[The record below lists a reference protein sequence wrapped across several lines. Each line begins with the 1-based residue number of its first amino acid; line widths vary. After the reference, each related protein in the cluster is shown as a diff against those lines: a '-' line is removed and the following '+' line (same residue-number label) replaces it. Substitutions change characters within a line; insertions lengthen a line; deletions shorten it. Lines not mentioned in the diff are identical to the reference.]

1 MKNKTISGTGRIA
14 GSIDRKRCYILLIL
28 YIAFLFGFCVLCR
41 EVQEAMPRPGLFR
54 SYRAAWNGG
63 HLFPFAR
70 NIIFNILMYTPV
82 GFFLC
87 GSMGQEEAAAKTKGT
102 GSAVSKT
109 NQNGAGINLLLVLLI
124 SILLGFAVSMAI
136 EDMQMRFHKGTY
148 ETDDVLN
155 NTFGALL
162 GASWMIMLQYRQWR
176 RKLAWITGIF
186 LMVSLILLSRTV
198 WLCWLR

>member
-1 MKNKTISGTGRIA
+1 
-14 GSIDRKRCYILLIL
+14 
-28 YIAFLFGFCVLCR
+28 
-41 EVQEAMPRPGLFR
+41 
-54 SYRAAWNGG
+54 
-63 HLFPFAR
+63 
-70 NIIFNILMYTPV
+70 MYTPV

-87 GSMGQEEAAAKTKGT
+87 GSMGQEEAAVKAKGT

-109 NQNGAGINLLLVLLI
+109 DQNGAENNLLMVLLI

-162 GASWMIMLQYRQWR
+162 GASWMIMLQYKQWI

-198 WLCWLR
+198 WLCWLK

>member
-1 MKNKTISGTGRIA
+1 
-14 GSIDRKRCYILLIL
+14 
-28 YIAFLFGFCVLCR
+28 
-41 EVQEAMPRPGLFR
+41 
-54 SYRAAWNGG
+54 
-63 HLFPFAR
+63 
-70 NIIFNILMYTPV
+70 
-82 GFFLC
+82 
-87 GSMGQEEAAAKTKGT
+87 MGQEEAAAKTKGT

-109 NQNGAGINLLLVLLI
+109 NQNGAEINLLLVLLI

-186 LMVSLILLSRTV
+186 LMVSLVLMSRTV